1 MRIVHYLLFALL
13 ACVQLIGCGSGART
27 FSIQDGDSVVLRSG
41 EIHFDRIPK
50 AYWRHRLQ
58 MLRAMGL
65 NTVCTYLF
73 WNKAEPEQDRF
84 DQRNFDDIA
93 QFSRLAQEEGHSVI
107 LRPGP

>member
-1 MRIVHYLLFALL
+1 MRIAHYLLFALL

-27 FSIQDGDSVVLRSG
+27 FSIQGDAFLLDGDSVILRSG
-41 EIHFDRIPK
+41 EMHFDRIPK

-73 WNKAEPEQDRF
+73 WNKAEPYRF
-84 DQRNFDDIA
+84 GICR
-93 QFSRLAQEEGHSVI
+93 
-107 LRPGP
+107 